1 MATREQSL
9 VAVFLYVRGNK
20 NFAFW
25 SISHAPSN
33 VVGFIRTHLL
43 PSVATRFTQNP
54 FLNISVRKNFS
65 FQSISRPLNNVRG

>member
-1 MATREQSL
+1 L
-9 VAVFLYVRGNK
+9 
-20 NFAFW
+20 

-54 FLNISVRKNFS
+54 FLKIRVSEKLAFMPIEDPEIIREYFKEKTSPVG
-65 FQSISRPLNNVRG
+65 V